1 MENKGKKVSLQLF
14 EETARNNGYEVFTP
28 DEVASYYKEG
38 IMKSRANELTAEEKE
53 AFVADVMYLQKAVCA
68 DEEGK
73 DVIRFYRPKQVEW
86 ETAADGTV
94 MKGLEGVYLDTPE
107 NRRLNRVGQ
116 AYSPT
121 ADFLKSLTGDESKDD
136 IIKSLGSGVYADTP
150 DNQRLGRVGKPYV
163 NQIPNE

>member
-1 MENKGKKVSLQLF
+1 M
-14 EETARNNGYEVFTP
+14 
-28 DEVASYYKEG
+28 
-38 IMKSRANELTAEEKE
+38 
-53 AFVADVMYLQKAVCA
+53 ADVMYLQKAVCA

-94 MKGLEGVYLDTPE
+94 MKGLEGVYRDTPE

-121 ADFLKSLTGDESKDD
+121 LEFLKSLNDETQGD
-136 IIKSLGSGVYADTP
+136 IMKSLGTGVYADTP
-150 DNQRLGRVGKPYV
+150 DNQRLGRVGQPYK
-163 NQIPNE
+163 NQIPVE